1 MATRAS
7 DAGMAA
13 EEELRPAQ
21 PRAGIRLG
29 DHTAGHNDLDD
40 LDGDGQWAAAGG
52 RPRARPAAARP
63 PALPGDENEETSRGA
78 LRPREGGGLLVYVV
92 VCAMVCGRG
101 VRVDGEALPL
111 RRVSFGLGRRRLRP
125 APRNPGAGS
134 APARRLRRA
143 AARRRRRRQ
152 WLEAT
157 RWQGERR
164 AARVRAL
171 AAAHAAPSHSRAH
184 LLTRAVRA
192 RVQVPHRGRGPA
204 ERRGDGTRWRRSE
217 GRGGGGGRRATG
229 RSEVERGGGVARAEA
244 EAKRGAEAAEARTEA
259 DGRTEAEASGGAEG
273 TREFVAGGRA
283 GGWG

>member
-111 RRVSFGLGRRRLRP
+111 R
-125 APRNPGAGS
+125 
-134 APARRLRRA
+134 
-143 AARRRRRRQ
+143 
-152 WLEAT
+152 
-157 RWQGERR
+157 
-164 AARVRAL
+164 
-171 AAAHAAPSHSRAH
+171 
-184 LLTRAVRA
+184 
-192 RVQVPHRGRGPA
+192 
-204 ERRGDGTRWRRSE
+204 
-217 GRGGGGGRRATG
+217 
-229 RSEVERGGGVARAEA
+229 
-244 EAKRGAEAAEARTEA
+244 
-259 DGRTEAEASGGAEG
+259 
-273 TREFVAGGRA
+273 
-283 GGWG
+283 